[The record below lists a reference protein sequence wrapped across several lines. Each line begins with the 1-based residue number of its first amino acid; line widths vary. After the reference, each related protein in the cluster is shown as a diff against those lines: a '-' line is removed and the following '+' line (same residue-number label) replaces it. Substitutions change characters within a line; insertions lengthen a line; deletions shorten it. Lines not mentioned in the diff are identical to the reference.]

1 MIKISYVND
10 STGQTAIIEVTES
23 MLEGA
28 VSVHMEFAPDLDD
41 DTLRIDDHLIG
52 KIIDIF
58 KE

>member
-10 STGQTAIIEVTES
+10 STGQTAIIEVTVS
-23 MLEGA
+23 MLEGS
-28 VSVHMEFAPDLDD
+28 VSVHMEFAPELDD